1 MTEGFFLMNCR
12 HAKVILAAIVAALP
26 GEGSKLKT
34 LTIEG
39 DEKKH
44 AAALA
49 GVRAAGV
56 TVNMEDFGNGDSDIL
71 CDMFS
76 DISDSYNT
84 NDYDSD

>member
-1 MTEGFFLMNCR
+1 MHCR

-34 LTIEG
+34 LTIQG
-39 DEKKH
+39 DEEKH

-49 GVRAAGV
+49 EVRAAGV
-56 TVNMEDFGNGDSDIL
+56 TVNVEDFGNGDSDIL
-71 CDMFS
+71 CDTFS
-76 DISDSYNT
+76 DSDSYNT